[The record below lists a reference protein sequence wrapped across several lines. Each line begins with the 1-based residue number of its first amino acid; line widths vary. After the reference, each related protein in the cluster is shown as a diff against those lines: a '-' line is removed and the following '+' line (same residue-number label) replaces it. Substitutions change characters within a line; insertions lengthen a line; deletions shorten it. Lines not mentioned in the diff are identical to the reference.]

1 MTDGYNSDC
10 LSVRTDDS
18 FSSNVG
24 DSDVYDS
31 DYSDCADALPV
42 ISDIGPVTHSY
53 IHRKYFGCNG
63 THRTQCVTQTKRVQ
77 NSADLQ
83 IMLANLWKGL
93 PLPAKKNKNLVDS
106 EAETLDN

>member
-1 MTDGYNSDC
+1 MTDGYNSDSF
-10 LSVRTDDS
+10 SVRTDDS

-53 IHRKYFGCNG
+53 I
-63 THRTQCVTQTKRVQ
+63 
-77 NSADLQ
+77 
-83 IMLANLWKGL
+83 
-93 PLPAKKNKNLVDS
+93 
-106 EAETLDN
+106 